1 MKRLSKRLVNYV
13 PYTRSRS
20 SLAIDIRKFK
30 SAESIAN
37 YFMESLD
44 KDWGYFYKC
53 IKYSILISGK
63 VLISQERLKEQLYQ
77 LLTDATSDWI
87 IKREEGIY
95 NSEYFSLF
103 IHKLKSGKIVMT
115 LFINLEI

>member
-1 MKRLSKRLVNYV
+1 MKRLSKRLINYV

-30 SAESIAN
+30 SAESIVN
-37 YFMESLD
+37 YFMKSIEN
-44 KDWGYFYKC
+44 DWGYFYKC
-53 IKYSILISGK
+53 IKYSILIGGK
-63 VLISQERLKEQLYQ
+63 VLISQERLREQLYQ
-77 LLTDATSDWI
+77 LLIDATNDWI
-87 IKREEGIY
+87 LKKEEGIY

-103 IHKLKSGKIVMT
+103 IHKLKIGKIVMT